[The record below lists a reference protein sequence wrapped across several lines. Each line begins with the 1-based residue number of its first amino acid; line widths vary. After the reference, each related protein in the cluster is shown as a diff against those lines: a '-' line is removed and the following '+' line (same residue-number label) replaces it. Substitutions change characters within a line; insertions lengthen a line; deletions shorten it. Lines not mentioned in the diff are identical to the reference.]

1 MHARCWLHRDAEASR
16 GEPLTAQQALAAFYA
31 AQGLPPDGGSRA
43 RAWRIELGPL
53 AVPLPNFRWRSQALP
68 VHDLHH
74 VLTGYPC
81 TPAGEFEMAAWEFA
95 AGRYP
100 HACATAFCLPLVGLG
115 ALACPRRTYAAFVR
129 GRASRTL
136 YGRGMSVELLQTP
149 VSALQNATVD
159 IAARSAASRDALHF
173 VALAAISL
181 AWTALPLLLLALLVL
196 S

>member
-1 MHARCWLHRDAEASR
+1 MRARCWLHRGAEGPPGGA
-16 GEPLTAQQALAAFYA
+16 PTAQQALAAFYA

-53 AVPLPNFRWRSQALP
+53 SIPLPNFRWRSQALP

-100 HACATAFCLPLVGLG
+100 HAGATAFCLPLVGLG
-115 ALACPRRTYAAFVR
+115 ALACPRRTFAAFVR

-136 YGRGMSVELLQTP
+136 YGRGMSAELLQMP
-149 VSALQNATVD
+149 VTALRDATVD
-159 IAARSAASRDALHF
+159 VTARPSARRAVPHF
-173 VALAAISL
+173 VALAAIAL
-181 AWTALPLLLLALLVL
+181 AWAALPALLLALLVL

>member
-1 MHARCWLHRDAEASR
+1 MHARCWLHRGAETLQ

-53 AVPLPNFRWRSQALP
+53 SIPMPNFRWRSQALP

-100 HACATAFCLPLVGLG
+100 HAGATAFCLPLVGLG

-136 YGRGMSVELLQTP
+136 YGRGMSAELLQTP

-159 IAARSAASRDALHF
+159 IAARPAASRDALHF
-173 VALAAISL
+173 VALAAIAL
-181 AWTALPLLLLALLVL
+181 GWTALPLLLLALLVL